1 MNSLRMRLLCGLFAG
16 LLVVFGG
23 SGLLLHVYL
32 RHVLLSSFDAN
43 LLGKAQL
50 FARTAEHEDSGG
62 LEFGFVESGL
72 PEYRQRGKP
81 EYFQVWTEDGRT
93 IARSPSLGSR
103 DLPIAPVNTKTP
115 VFQDITLPDGRSGRV
130 VLLEF
135 VPQEGHEEQEGDDA
149 LVELRQERGRFVLA
163 LASSTSG
170 LKMTLRRVAEGLAA
184 TGLALVVGMIS
195 AAWWA
200 VRRGLRLLDV
210 IAHQASAIQA
220 DDLSFRFTTEGM
232 PRELFPISQ
241 RLNNLLERLETA
253 FARERRFTAD
263 AAHELR
269 TPIAELR
276 TLAEVGLAE
285 ARSVHSRP
293 EAASYRPA
301 ADMEE
306 YFEDALGIAR
316 HLEGL
321 VTTLLALARCEAGLQ
336 QVNLQDVDVADLA
349 RSVWDSLSR
358 ETSRG
363 AFLTNLDIP
372 TQARIES
379 DADLLTNILT
389 NLLSNAISYTPDGGR
404 IDVSVAPRADAWA
417 VSISNTTH
425 GLHPD
430 DLDRLF
436 EPFWRKHRERCGEV
450 HCGVGLSL
458 VAAYAKLLGIA
469 VRVEMPASHVFRIE
483 LICPL
488 AR

>member
-1 MNSLRMRLLCGLFAG
+1 
-16 LLVVFGG
+16 
-23 SGLLLHVYL
+23 
-32 RHVLLSSFDAN
+32 
-43 LLGKAQL
+43 
-50 FARTAEHEDSGG
+50 
-62 LEFGFVESGL
+62 
-72 PEYRQRGKP
+72 
-81 EYFQVWTEDGRT
+81 
-93 IARSPSLGSR
+93 
-103 DLPIAPVNTKTP
+103 
-115 VFQDITLPDGRSGRV
+115 
-130 VLLEF
+130 
-135 VPQEGHEEQEGDDA
+135 
-149 LVELRQERGRFVLA
+149 
-163 LASSTSG
+163 
-170 LKMTLRRVAEGLAA
+170 
-184 TGLALVVGMIS
+184 
-195 AAWWA
+195 
-200 VRRGLRLLDV
+200 
-210 IAHQASAIQA
+210 
-220 DDLSFRFTTEGM
+220 
-232 PRELFPISQ
+232 
-241 RLNNLLERLETA
+241 
-253 FARERRFTAD
+253 
-263 AAHELR
+263 
-269 TPIAELR
+269 
-276 TLAEVGLAE
+276 
-285 ARSVHSRP
+285 
-293 EAASYRPA
+293 
-301 ADMEE
+301 MEE

-316 HLEGL
+316 HLESL

-358 ETSRG
+358 QTSRG

-372 TQARIES
+372 TQACIES

-469 VRVEMPASHVFRIE
+469 VHVEMPASHVFRIE

>member
-1 MNSLRMRLLCGLFAG
+1 M
-16 LLVVFGG
+16 
-23 SGLLLHVYL
+23 
-32 RHVLLSSFDAN
+32 
-43 LLGKAQL
+43 
-50 FARTAEHEDSGG
+50 
-62 LEFGFVESGL
+62 LEFSAQES
-72 PEYRQRGKP
+72 
-81 EYFQVWTEDGRT
+81 D
-93 IARSPSLGSR
+93 
-103 DLPIAPVNTKTP
+103 D
-115 VFQDITLPDGRSGRV
+115 
-130 VLLEF
+130 
-135 VPQEGHEEQEGDDA
+135 VPAGPGHEGQC
-149 LVELRQERGRFVLA
+149 LVLA

-170 LKMTLRRVAEGLAA
+170 LERTLRRVAEGLAA
-184 TGLALVVGMIS
+184 AGLALVVGMIS

-220 DDLSFRFTTEGM
+220 DNLSFRFTTEGM

-316 HLEGL
+316 HLESL

-358 ETSRG
+358 QTSRG
-363 AFLTNLDIP
+363 AFLANLDIP
-372 TQARIES
+372 TQACIES

-430 DLDRLF
+430 DLARLF

-483 LICPL
+483 LTCPL